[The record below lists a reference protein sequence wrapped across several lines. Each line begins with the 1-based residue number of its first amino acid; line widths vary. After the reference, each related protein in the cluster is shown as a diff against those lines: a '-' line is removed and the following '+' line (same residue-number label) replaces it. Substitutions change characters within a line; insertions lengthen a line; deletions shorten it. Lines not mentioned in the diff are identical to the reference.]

1 MRFNEHNPITFPP
14 TFLRLRS
21 HCCSLLPP
29 PHTHSLASSTAEP
42 PTAVAVTHGNGGDS
56 RPLRFPPQ
64 RERCG
69 GRTATPFTDSAA
81 RLSSL
86 PRFGGTPGGGVGG
99 GGASRPGSPQGGR
112 CTTAGRPPPPQPR
125 GGGDR
130 RMLCL
135 FREQ

>member
-1 MRFNEHNPITFPP
+1 MRLNEHNPITFPP

-21 HCCSLLPP
+21 HCCSLLPPP

-86 PRFGGTPGGGVGG
+86 LSPPFWGNTRRGSRGGGCLPSRFTPGGPLNYSW
-99 GGASRPGSPQGGR
+99 AS
-112 CTTAGRPPPPQPR
+112 PPPQPR
-125 GGGDR
+125 GRGD
-130 RMLCL
+130 MSNLSH
-135 FREQ
+135 